1 MSKPT
6 YQQTHT
12 DVPLTQI
19 SIAYTPGAY
28 IAEQVSPGVPVQK
41 SSGKYYVYTKA
52 DFLRNEAAVRA
63 PGTKAVR
70 GGYGTST
77 ANYTCVEYDFSQSIP
92 DEIVQNADSV
102 LRPLEDGT
110 RFVTEKVLLG
120 LEKDVASD
128 IFGAGWSSSATPSPL
143 WSSDTSDPL
152 GDIETAVNGVVST
165 VGQEPNK
172 GVIGRGLWRYL
183 KNHPDVVDRI
193 KYTAG
198 PNSPAVVTLNA
209 IAALGGLDAGRL
221 FVGTAIEDTAAD
233 GATSTIAYVWG
244 THMFVGFVAPN
255 PSLLTPSA
263 AYTFNYQQRQ
273 IERFREDQEHADVIV
288 CRQSW
293 DHKVVAADCG
303 YLIKSAA

>member
-6 YQQTHT
+6 YQQVHT
-12 DVPLTQI
+12 DTPLTNI
-19 SIAYTPGAY
+19 SVAYTPGQY
-28 IAEQVSPGVPVQK
+28 IAGEVSPGLKVEK
-41 SSGKYYVYTKA
+41 ISGKYFTYTKA
-52 DFLRNEAAVRA
+52 DWLRNEADVRA
-63 PGTKAVR
+63 PGTRAVR

-77 ANYTCVEYDFSQSIP
+77 TLYTCVEYAFSQSLP
-92 DEIVQNADSV
+92 DEIVSNADSV
-102 LRPLEDGT
+102 LKPLEDGT
-110 RFVTEKVLLG
+110 RFVTEKVLLK
-120 LEKDVASD
+120 LEKDVAAD
-128 IFGAGWSSSATPSPL
+128 IFGTGWSSSATPSTL
-143 WSSDTSDPL
+143 WSNDSSDPL
-152 GDIETAVNGVVST
+152 GDIETSVNSVVSAI
-165 VGQEPNK
+165 GQEPNK

-221 FVGTAIEDTAAD
+221 FVGTAIEDT
-233 GATSTIAYVWG
+233 GVEGGTSTVSYVWG
-244 THMFVGFVAPN
+244 NHLFVGYVAPN

-263 AYTFNYQQRQ
+263 AYTFNFQNRI

-288 CRQSW
+288 CRQNW
-293 DHKVVAADCG
+293 DHKVVAADAG